1 MSDVSC
7 LNSTLPR
14 CGYASSTSAAV
25 GGADEIGL
33 EAGPRRRGSGTDP
46 FNSARSS
53 RRMFPGGTYLDR
65 AAPRLAPAKFLLPIF
80 TAGLFI
86 EPAPGSN
93 CPGRILS
100 SCPSALASR
109 FPVFRAAFAFARWR
123 ALALVMSSSPFKGVS
138 GLRRLCPKGLS
149 IRRPRRLWLPIN
161 FGSAMCPP
169 AGFAV
174 HQRPCRARARSRSSR
189 ANPRRRRSARH
200 RGRLAMH
207 CLSSE
212 ARVHTPV
219 RQGAPWAPVV
229 SPGQREPRPRCAA
242 RRGSSTAGRRTSSVA
257 RRPDA
262 TRIPREPRREPVNGG
277 RRCPDSSSR

>member
-33 EAGPRRRGSGTDP
+33 EADTRRRGSGTDS

-53 RRMFPGGTYLDR
+53 RRMFPGGIYLDR

-138 GLRRLCPKGLS
+138 GPSSPLPQGPHYTPTSAALASDKLRQCNVPACRVRCSPE
-149 IRRPRRLWLPIN
+149 
-161 FGSAMCPP
+161 AM
-169 AGFAV
+169 
-174 HQRPCRARARSRSSR
+174 SSSR
-189 ANPRRRRSARH
+189 QVQV
-200 RGRLAMH
+200 
-207 CLSSE
+207 LS
-212 ARVHTPV
+212 
-219 RQGAPWAPVV
+219 
-229 SPGQREPRPRCAA
+229 
-242 RRGSSTAGRRTSSVA
+242 
-257 RRPDA
+257 
-262 TRIPREPRREPVNGG
+262 REPVATATGAASRPARNVLRIFGIA
-277 RRCPDSSSR
+277 CPHPGASSRPMGTRCQPWTTGTATSLRRKAGIVHGGS

>member
-1 MSDVSC
+1 
-7 LNSTLPR
+7 
-14 CGYASSTSAAV
+14 V
-25 GGADEIGL
+25 GSADEIGL

-161 FGSAMCPP
+161 FGLTSAVQC
-169 AGFAV
+169 
-174 HQRPCRARARSRSSR
+174 ARLPGSLFTRGQVDFARSRSSR
-189 ANPRRRRSARH
+189 ANPWRRPPARH
-200 RGRLAMH
+200 RRRLAMH

-212 ARVHTPV
+212 ARLHTPV
-219 RQGAPWAPVV
+219 RQAAPWAPVV
-229 SPGQREPRPRCAA
+229 SPGPREPRPRCAA
-242 RRGSSTAGRRTSSVA
+242 RRGSSTAGRRTSSLA

-277 RRCPDSSSR
+277 RLCPDSSSR